1 MHAFWTINV
10 FPFHQDV
17 EKFADQQDEK
27 VESWGNSRDLEVE
40 SHPLLEKSSK
50 KGRKNQLRERTE
62 NVHGK
67 RLLWMI

>member
-50 KGRKNQLRERTE
+50 KDRKNQLRERTE

-67 RLLWMI
+67 RLLWMV